1 MAPVILLHGF
11 AQTPASWNA
20 VAAALQERGHRVCAV
35 DLLGSIRPGFGGA
48 PCERAS
54 MAAVCAHL
62 ASLVRHIAAGE
73 DAPLLVGYSMGGRL
87 AAETLVRYPDLPLEA
102 LVLEGAGLGPANEEA
117 RASLARRNGE
127 WGVRLRAEG
136 VEAFMDWWE
145 TLPLFATQRD
155 LPAAVRAAVRAE
167 RTAND
172 AETLARVL
180 EAWGAQHQAAE
191 SDTLAALAR
200 AHAAGTSVLYV
211 AGERD
216 AKYCAVADRVRAA
229 GLRAT
234 TVPNAGHNVHLER
247 PDAFCAA
254 LA

>member
-11 AQTPASWNA
+11 AQTPASWDEVVGHLRA
-20 VAAALQERGHRVCAV
+20 RGHRVCVV
-35 DLLGSIRPGFGGA
+35 DLLGALSH
-48 PCERAS
+48 ERAS
-54 MAAVCAHL
+54 MAGICAHL

-73 DAPLLVGYSMGGRL
+73 GAPVLVGYSMGGRL
-87 AAETLVRYPDLPLEA
+87 AAETLVRHPGLPLAA
-102 LVLEGAGLGPANEEA
+102 LVLESAGLGPVDEEA
-117 RASLARRNGE
+117 RAALAQRNGE
-127 WGVRLRAEG
+127 WAARLRAEG

-155 LPAAVRAAVRAE
+155 LPAAVRAAIRAE

-191 SDTLAALAR
+191 SDTLAALGRAR
-200 AHAAGTSVLYV
+200 AVGTSVLYV

-216 AKYCAVADRVRAA
+216 AKYCAVADRARAA
-229 GLRAT
+229 GLPTA
-234 TVPNAGHNVHLER
+234 VIPNAGHNVHLER

>member
-11 AQTPASWNA
+11 AQTPASWNE
-20 VAAALQERGHRVCAV
+20 VAAVLQKRGHRVCAV
-35 DLLGSIRPGFGGA
+35 DLLGS
-48 PCERAS
+48 
-54 MAAVCAHL
+54 
-62 ASLVRHIAAGE
+62 
-73 DAPLLVGYSMGGRL
+73 
-87 AAETLVRYPDLPLEA
+87 
-102 LVLEGAGLGPANEEA
+102 A
-117 RASLARRNGE
+117 RATLAQRNGE
-127 WGVRLRAEG
+127 WAARLRTEG

-155 LPAAVRAAVRAE
+155 LPAAVRAAIRAE
-167 RTAND
+167 RTASD

-191 SDTLAALAR
+191 SDTLAALVRAR
-200 AHAAGTSVLYV
+200 DAGTPVLYV

-216 AKYCAVADRVRAA
+216 AKYCAVADRARAA
-229 GLRAT
+229 GLPTA
-234 TVPNAGHNVHLER
+234 VIPNAGHNVHLER